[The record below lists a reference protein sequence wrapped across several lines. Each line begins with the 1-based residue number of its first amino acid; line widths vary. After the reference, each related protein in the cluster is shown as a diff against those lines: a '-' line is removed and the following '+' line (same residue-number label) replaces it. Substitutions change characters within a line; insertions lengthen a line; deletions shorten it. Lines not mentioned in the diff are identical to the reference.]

1 MDAGTNI
8 APPLAGASSFDAQ
21 YPPPLTPAQR
31 LIERY
36 ERLNTPPPHTP
47 PHYLAVSRKK
57 STFKTQYVY
66 DYRDD
71 PSDRA
76 AESLATPDSVRD
88 RGLKDGR
95 IHGFGAKKDKSPI
108 RQSLRNLFSVIK
120 KGAGGLAKRR
130 SEDRLGSAT
139 GAARPGVTVATKLS
153 PSSSSAVADEG
164 NNSEG
169 LLAVKANP
177 VATTARPQKKRI
189 TGPLF
194 YLTREAPIL
203 LSSPCQLVWTSCSVT
218 LDVDAR
224 KLLVT
229 SFTGPD
235 IELCIHEIL
244 LPQCTDVRSLAATQ
258 LGNEERRALN
268 EVVGP
273 EKETLRVF
281 EVLFEGKERE
291 KFAARS
297 VKERAGWISAIW

>member
-1 MDAGTNI
+1 MDAGTNV
-8 APPLAGASSFDAQ
+8 APPLAGASSFDAR

-47 PHYLAVSRKK
+47 PPHPAVSHEK

-71 PSDRA
+71 FSNRA

-95 IHGFGAKKDKSPI
+95 IHAFGAKKDKSPI

-120 KGAGGLAKRR
+120 KGAGGLARRR
-130 SEDRLGSAT
+130 SEDRLESAT
-139 GAARPGVTVATKLS
+139 GAAPPGVTVATRLS
-153 PSSSSAVADEG
+153 PSSSPIEG
-164 NNSEG
+164 NKFE
-169 LLAVKANP
+169 NP
-177 VATTARPQKKRI
+177 VSTTARPQKKRI

-194 YLTREAPIL
+194 YLTREAPTL

-218 LDVDAR
+218 LDLDAR

-229 SFTGPD
+229 SFTGTD

-244 LPQCTDVRSLAATQ
+244 LSQCTDIRSLATTQ
-258 LGNEERRALN
+258 LGSEERRALD

-273 EKETLRVF
+273 EKETLRAF
-281 EVLFEGKERE
+281 EVLFEGRERE

>member
-1 MDAGTNI
+1 MLGPRTMDAGT
-8 APPLAGASSFDAQ
+8 PPLAGASFDAR

-47 PHYLAVSRKK
+47 PPVSPEK
-57 STFKTQYVY
+57 STLKRQYVY
-66 DYRDD
+66 NYRDS
-71 PSDRA
+71 PSNRA
-76 AESLATPDSVRD
+76 AESLAMPDSVRD

-95 IHGFGAKKDKSPI
+95 IQGFGAKKDKSPI

-130 SEDRLGSAT
+130 SEDRLGLAT
-139 GAARPGVTVATKLS
+139 GAAPPGTKLS
-153 PSSSSAVADEG
+153 PASSSADERNEFEGSVAM
-164 NNSEG
+164 
-169 LLAVKANP
+169 KANP
-177 VATTARPQKKRI
+177 VATTARLQKKRI

-194 YLTREAPIL
+194 YLTHGAPTL
-203 LSSPCQLVWTSCSVT
+203 LSSPCRLVWTSCSVT

-229 SFTGPD
+229 SFTGPGTD

-244 LPQCTDVRSLAATQ
+244 LSQCTDIRSLAVTQ
-258 LGNEERRALN
+258 LSSEEKRALD

-281 EVLFEGKERE
+281 EVLFEGREKE